1 MKSDFDEFL
10 KDEGIYEE
18 VNDVAIKRVIAYQL
32 EQEMKIQKII
42 ALNDIAKKR
51 NQTLAQMAL
60 AWILKDKR
68 ITSVLIGASSVS
80 QLNNNIES
88 LQNLYFTKAELAEI
102 ECVLE

>member
-1 MKSDFDEFL
+1 
-10 KDEGIYEE
+10 
-18 VNDVAIKRVIAYQL
+18 
-32 EQEMKIQKII
+32 
-42 ALNDIAKKR
+42 
-51 NQTLAQMAL
+51 MAL

-80 QLNNNIES
+80 QQNNNIES